1 MKLHIRESKIYTQIT
16 ITPIV
21 SILYPQKRP
30 LKTPTLKPYEHIL
43 LFCLTIRELWTLAA
57 PDLLLAGS

>member
-30 LKTPTLKPYEHIL
+30 LKTPTFKPYEHIL

-57 PDLLLAGS
+57 PDLLVAGS